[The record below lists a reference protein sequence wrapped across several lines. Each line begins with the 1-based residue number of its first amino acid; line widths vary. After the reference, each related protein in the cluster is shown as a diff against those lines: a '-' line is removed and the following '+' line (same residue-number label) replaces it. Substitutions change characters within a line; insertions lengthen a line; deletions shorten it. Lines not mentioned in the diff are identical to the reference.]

1 MAGTFSV
8 PDGGS
13 AADGAPSGGER
24 QGAQS
29 GQNAAELVLPG
40 PALGQKQCERPGR
53 AGEPSGQGEEAPP
66 EGLGGCQLLAQAVT
80 VRHHPGGTVLLRPS
94 CRRPLRDCP
103 DVYVGDAAEC
113 KRFVE
118 GVLWMDRSGAQ
129 WRLLPAEY
137 GNWNT
142 IYKRF
147 ARWCDRGVWERM
159 HQHFSREPDLEYLVI
174 DSTVVRAHQ
183 CAGGAPAKRG
193 AISASPGPESRR
205 VQHEGSR
212 ERGRTGQPSAVHV
225 DAGTTA

>member
-1 MAGTFSV
+1 MLTFGLRYNCPMASITI
-8 PDGGS
+8 
-13 AADGAPSGGER
+13 PSD
-24 QGAQS
+24 QWAKILQF
-29 GQNAAELVLPG
+29 
-40 PALGQKQCERPGR
+40 
-53 AGEPSGQGEEAPP
+53 
-66 EGLGGCQLLAQAVT
+66 
-80 VRHHPGGTVLLRPS
+80 
-94 CRRPLRDCP
+94 LRDCP

-113 KRFVE
+113 QRFVE
-118 GVLWMDRSGAQ
+118 GVLWMDRSGAP

-159 HQHFSREPDLEYLVI
+159 HQHFSTEPDLEYLVI

-193 AISASPGPESRR
+193 AISASPGPQSRR

-212 ERGRTGQPSAVHV
+212 ERGRSGQPPAVHV
-225 DAGTTA
+225 DAGTAA

>member
-1 MAGTFSV
+1 MASITI
-8 PDGGS
+8 
-13 AADGAPSGGER
+13 PSD
-24 QGAQS
+24 QWAKILQF
-29 GQNAAELVLPG
+29 
-40 PALGQKQCERPGR
+40 
-53 AGEPSGQGEEAPP
+53 
-66 EGLGGCQLLAQAVT
+66 
-80 VRHHPGGTVLLRPS
+80 
-94 CRRPLRDCP
+94 LRDCP

-113 KRFVE
+113 QRFVE

-147 ARWCDRGVWERM
+147 ARWCDRGVWELM
-159 HQHFSREPDLEYLVI
+159 HQHFSTEPDLEYLVI

-193 AISASPGPESRR
+193 AISASPRGLAGKPLAGFLPRNCQTLYSHIRQISIGNPLLIPHNYIDIRRTENCTLGKIGVSGPLSRPQSRR

-212 ERGRTGQPSAVHV
+212 ERGRSGQPPAVHV